1 MFFLSRRNPN
11 RTEDARG
18 KQPSNPMFIPFMTR
32 EEMERER
39 EKKRQHREE
48 LEKIEFEES
57 D

>member
-1 MFFLSRRNPN
+1 MFFFTVLRNPN
-11 RTEDARG
+11 RTKDARNE
-18 KQPSNPMFIPFMTR
+18 QPPGDVIPFMTR